1 MLLEITGRR
10 INRNRLVEQLKE
22 SEAKFRALGERSY
35 VGLYLIYDHLF
46 KYVNPRLAEIFGY
59 EVEELLDKKG
69 PKDLTVPEDCPIIEE
84 KLIKCLSGEIDP
96 ILFQFRGVRK
106 GGEIISVEFSGSMM
120 EYLNHLAIVGT
131 MTDITQRKKTEEAL
145 QASEERYRTLF
156 EESRDAICIT
166 TRDGRLIE
174 VNQSLLS
181 LFGYTREGVK
191 DLNFRG
197 LYVYPDEGSRFQQ
210 KIEQE
215 GSLRD
220 YEVKLRKKDG
230 TKMDCLITATVRR
243 DSHGSILGYQGII
256 RDITDLKRVQDTL
269 RESEERFRRLLENAN
284 DAIYTHDLVG
294 NLTWVNQEA
303 TGIYG
308 YRTEE
313 LLKLNI
319 AQIID
324 PEYLPLA
331 SRKIRENLNG
341 SSQSEPYELL
351 TYSKEGKPIW
361 VEVSTRLLERE
372 PHRVEVLNIARDI
385 TERKRVEKRLLTHQE
400 QLRSLASE
408 LSLTEERE
416 RRRIALELHDCVGQL
431 IAMAKIKL
439 GMLRESK
446 PFTNLSGPLD
456 EIRALIDQ
464 AIQNAR
470 SLTFE
475 LSPPI
480 LHELGFEASVHW
492 LSEQMEEKHGV
503 PTHLEDDLEPKPLD
517 DDIRVVLF
525 TAVRELLANV
535 AKHAQAHRVSVSLRR
550 DGDKIRIN
558 VEDDGVGFDTLEI
571 GSHLAR
577 TGGFGLFSIRE
588 RLSHFGGHIEINSRQ
603 GKGTRV
609 NLVAPLKKII

>member
-1 MLLEITGRR
+1 MGITRRR

-22 SEAKFRALGERSY
+22 SEAKFRNLAGRST
-35 VGLYLIYDHLF
+35 VGLYLAHDHLF
-46 KYVNPRLAEIFGY
+46 KYVNPKLAEIFGY
-59 EVEELLDKKG
+59 RVEELVDEKG
-69 PKDLTVPEDCPIIEE
+69 PKDLTLLEDCPIFEE
-84 KLIKCLSGEIDP
+84 NLRKCLSGEIDS

-106 GGEIISVEFSGSMM
+106 DGEIISVELSGSRM

-131 MTDITQRKKTEEAL
+131 MMDITQRKRTEEAL

-166 TRDGRLIE
+166 TRDGKLID
-174 VNQSLLS
+174 VNQSFLS

-191 DLNFRG
+191 DLNFRE
-197 LYVYPDEGSRFQQ
+197 LYVDPDERSRFQQ

-220 YEVKLRKKDG
+220 YEVKLLKKDRA
-230 TKMDCLITATVRR
+230 KMDCLITATVRR
-243 DSHGSILGYQGII
+243 GRHGSILGYQGII
-256 RDITDLKRVQDTL
+256 RDITELKRVQDTL

-303 TGIYG
+303 TRIYG
-308 YRTEE
+308 YSTVE

-319 AQIID
+319 AQIVD

-351 TYSKEGKPIW
+351 TYGKEGKPIW
-361 VEVSTRLLERE
+361 MEVSTRLLERE
-372 PHRVEVLNIARDI
+372 PQRVEVLNIARDI
-385 TERKRVEKRLLTHQE
+385 TERKRVEERLLAYQG

-416 RRRIALELHDCVGQL
+416 RRRIAVELHDRVGQL
-431 IAMAKIKL
+431 TAMAKIKL

-446 PFTNLSGPLD
+446 PFANLSGPLD

-492 LSEQMEEKHGV
+492 LSEQMEEKYGV

-535 AKHAQAHRVSVSLRR
+535 AKHACAHRVSLFLRR
-550 DGDKIRIN
+550 DGDKICIN
-558 VEDDGVGFDTLEI
+558 VEDDGVGFDTSQTDPHMPRI
-571 GSHLAR
+571 
-577 TGGFGLFSIRE
+577 GGFGLFSIRE
-588 RLSHFGGHIEINSRQ
+588 RLSHFGGHIEINSSPDN
-603 GKGTRV
+603 GTRV
-609 NLVAPLKKII
+609 KLVAPLKSKI

>member
-1 MLLEITGRR
+1 MRRR
-10 INRNRLVEQLKE
+10 INRNRPFEELKE
-22 SEAKFRALGERSY
+22 SEAKFRILAEKSY
-35 VGLYLIYDHLF
+35 VGLYLTYDHLF

-59 EVEELLDKKG
+59 EVEELVDLKG
-69 PKDLTVPEDCPIIEE
+69 PWELAVPEDCSLFEDN
-84 KLIKCLSGEIDP
+84 LRRCLSGEIDP
-96 ILFQFRGVRK
+96 LLFQFSGVK
-106 GGEIISVEFSGSMM
+106 KDGEIISVEFSGSRM
-120 EYLNHLAIVGT
+120 EYLNNLALVGT
-131 MTDITQRKKTEEAL
+131 MMDITQRKRTEETL
-145 QASEERYRTLF
+145 QTSEERYRTLF

-166 TRDGRLIE
+166 NRDGRLID
-174 VNQSLLS
+174 VNQSFLS
-181 LFGYTREGVK
+181 LFGYLREWVK
-191 DLNFRG
+191 DLNFRE
-197 LYVYPDEGSRFQQ
+197 LYVDPDEGSRFQQ
-210 KIEQE
+210 KIEQM

-220 YEVKLRKKDG
+220 YEVKLLKKDRAR
-230 TKMDCLITATVRR
+230 MDCLITATVRR

-303 TGIYG
+303 TRIYG
-308 YRTEE
+308 YSTEE

-319 AQIID
+319 TQIVD

-341 SSQSEPYELL
+341 ASQSEPYELL

-385 TERKRVEKRLLTHQE
+385 TERKRVEKRLLIHQE

-416 RRRIALELHDCVGQL
+416 RRRIAVELHDRVGQL

-446 PFTNLSGPLD
+446 PFTYLSGPLD

-492 LSEQMEEKHGV
+492 LSEQMEEKHGI
-503 PTHLEDDLEPKPLD
+503 PAHLEDDLEPKPLD

-535 AKHAQAHRVSVSLRR
+535 AKHAQAHKVSVSLRR
-550 DGDKIRIN
+550 DSDKIRIN
-558 VEDDGVGFDTLEI
+558 VEDDGIGFDTSQTDPHMPRI
-571 GSHLAR
+571 S
-577 TGGFGLFSIRE
+577 GFGLFSIRE
-588 RLSHFGGHIEINSRQ
+588 RLSHFGGHLEIDSRI
-603 GKGTRV
+603 GIGTRV
-609 NLVAPLKKII
+609 NLMAPLKCKI

>member
-1 MLLEITGRR
+1 MSRKILER
-10 INRNRLVEQLKE
+10 VV
-22 SEAKFRALGERSY
+22 S
-35 VGLYLIYDHLF
+35 
-46 KYVNPRLAEIFGY
+46 
-59 EVEELLDKKG
+59 
-69 PKDLTVPEDCPIIEE
+69 
-84 KLIKCLSGEIDP
+84 
-96 ILFQFRGVRK
+96 
-106 GGEIISVEFSGSMM
+106 
-120 EYLNHLAIVGT
+120 NHLAIVGT
-131 MTDITQRKKTEEAL
+131 MMDITQRKRTKETL

-166 TRDGRLIE
+166 NRDGRLID
-174 VNQSLLS
+174 VNQSFLS
-181 LFGYTREGVK
+181 LFGYTREWVK
-191 DLNFRG
+191 DLNFRE
-197 LYVYPDEGSRFQQ
+197 LYVDPDEGSRFQQ
-210 KIEQE
+210 KIEQM

-230 TKMDCLITATVRR
+230 TKIDCLITATVQG
-243 DSHGSILGYQGII
+243 DSHGRILGYQGII

-303 TGIYG
+303 TRIYG
-308 YRTEE
+308 YNTGE

-319 AQIID
+319 AQIVD

-372 PHRVEVLNIARDI
+372 PHLLEVLNIARDI
-385 TERKRVEKRLLTHQE
+385 TERKRVEKRLLTHQK

-416 RRRIALELHDCVGQL
+416 RRRIAVELHDRVGQL
-431 IAMAKIKL
+431 MAMAKIKL
-439 GMLRESK
+439 GMLRESR

-464 AIQNAR
+464 AIQNGR

-492 LSEQMEEKHGV
+492 LSEQMEEKHGI
-503 PTHLEDDLEPKPLD
+503 PAHLEDDLEPKPLD

-571 GSHLAR
+571 GSHMAR
-577 TGGFGLFSIRE
+577 TSGFGLFSIRE
-588 RLSHFGGHIEINSRQ
+588 RLSHLGGHIGINSRQ